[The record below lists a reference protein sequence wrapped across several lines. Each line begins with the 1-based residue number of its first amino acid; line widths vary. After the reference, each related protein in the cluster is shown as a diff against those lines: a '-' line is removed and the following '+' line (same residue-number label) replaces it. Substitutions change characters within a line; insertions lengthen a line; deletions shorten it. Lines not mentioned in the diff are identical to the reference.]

1 MFFTCFRGL
10 GGRTSKERNN
20 PPEEIQ
26 CHPVSRQSYKPREG
40 KEISLSVKEYL
51 PPAEHKNFLLDANR
65 SSFDTEF
72 HHTCSSGIYVSLMSS
87 ALLPVSNW

>member
-26 CHPVSRQSYKPREG
+26 CHSVSRQSYKPREG

-51 PPAEHKNFLLDANR
+51 PPAEHKNLLLDANR
-65 SSFDTEF
+65 SNFDTEF
-72 HHTCSSGIYVSLMSS
+72 HHTCSSGIYVSLMGS